1 MGVQKRTP
9 FVFFV
14 QFPFILIYYKMK
26 APRKIYFKSALLL
39 SQDISYILIIMDK
52 EEFINVFILKSV
64 LRDNRLT
71 FLERLLLIHIISLCK
86 KNCYCWATNRY
97 FCDIYNVTQVTI
109 SESISNLATFGYI
122 KTEYDNT
129 STNNSKRIIKL
140 SEVLNLKIK
149 SIKDN
154 FNTSY
159 KQNFKQYNNKLNKKE
174 DSIYYKDE
182 DGNEYWHGKLI
193 PKNEA
198 TIEEQEELKKLL
210 SDIYEEE

>member
-1 MGVQKRTP
+1 
-9 FVFFV
+9 
-14 QFPFILIYYKMK
+14 
-26 APRKIYFKSALLL
+26 
-39 SQDISYILIIMDK
+39 MDK

-86 KNCYCWATNRY
+86 KNGYCWATNRY

-109 SESISNLATFGYI
+109 SKRISNLVTFGYI
-122 KTEYDNT
+122 KTEYDNKG
-129 STNNSKRIIKL
+129 TNNSKRIIKL
-140 SEVLNLKIK
+140 SEVLNLKLK

-154 FNTSY
+154 YNTSY
-159 KQNFKQYNNKLNKKE
+159 KQNFKQYNNKLNKE

-193 PKNEA
+193 PKNEV

>member
-1 MGVQKRTP
+1 
-9 FVFFV
+9 
-14 QFPFILIYYKMK
+14 
-26 APRKIYFKSALLL
+26 
-39 SQDISYILIIMDK
+39 MDK

-86 KNCYCWATNRY
+86 KN
-97 FCDIYNVTQVTI
+97 D
-109 SESISNLATFGYI
+109 YI

-140 SEVLNLKIK
+140 SEVLNLKLK

-154 FNTSY
+154 FNIGY
-159 KQNFKQYNNKLNKKE
+159 KQNFKQYNNKLNKKKK
-174 DSIYYKDE
+174 SIYYKDE
-182 DGNEYWHGKLI
+182 NSNEYWHGKLI

-198 TIEEQEELKKLL
+198 TVEEQEELKKLL

>member
-1 MGVQKRTP
+1 
-9 FVFFV
+9 
-14 QFPFILIYYKMK
+14 
-26 APRKIYFKSALLL
+26 
-39 SQDISYILIIMDK
+39 MDK

-86 KNCYCWATNRY
+86 KNGYCWYTNRY
-97 FCDIYNVTQVTI
+97 FRDIYNVTQVTI
-109 SESISNLATFGYI
+109 SKSISNLATFGYI
-122 KTEYDNT
+122 KTQYDNKG
-129 STNNSKRIIKL
+129 TNNSKRIIKL
-140 SEVLNLKIK
+140 SEVLNLKLK

-154 FNTSY
+154 YNTDY

-182 DGNEYWHGKLI
+182 YDNEYWRGKLI

-198 TIEEQEELKKLL
+198 IIEEQEELKKLL

>member
-1 MGVQKRTP
+1 M
-9 FVFFV
+9 
-14 QFPFILIYYKMK
+14 
-26 APRKIYFKSALLL
+26 A
-39 SQDISYILIIMDK
+39 K

-71 FLERLLLIHIISLCK
+71 FLEGLLLIHIISLCK
-86 KNCYCWATNRY
+86 KNGYCWATNRY

-109 SESISNLATFGYI
+109 SKSISNLAIFGYI
-122 KTEYDNT
+122 KAQYDNKG
-129 STNNSKRIIKL
+129 TNNSKRIIKL
-140 SEVLNLKIK
+140 SEVLNLKFK

-154 FNTSY
+154 FNTGY

-193 PKNEA
+193 PKNQA

>member
-1 MGVQKRTP
+1 
-9 FVFFV
+9 
-14 QFPFILIYYKMK
+14 
-26 APRKIYFKSALLL
+26 
-39 SQDISYILIIMDK
+39 MDK

-86 KNCYCWATNRY
+86 KNGYCLATNRY
-97 FCDIYNVTQVTI
+97 FSVIYNVTAVTI
-109 SESISNLATFGYI
+109 SKSISNLATFGYI
-122 KTEYDNT
+122 KAEYDNT

-140 SEVLNLKIK
+140 SEVLKLK

-154 FNTSY
+154 FNTGY
-159 KQNFKQYNNKLNKKE
+159 KQNFKQYNNKLNKKKK
-174 DSIYYKDE
+174 SIYHKDE
-182 DGNEYWHGKLI
+182 NGNEYWHGKLI

-198 TIEEQEELKKLL
+198 TLEEQEKLRKLL

>member
-1 MGVQKRTP
+1 
-9 FVFFV
+9 
-14 QFPFILIYYKMK
+14 
-26 APRKIYFKSALLL
+26 
-39 SQDISYILIIMDK
+39 MDK

-86 KNCYCWATNRY
+86 KNGYCWATNRY

-109 SESISNLATFGYI
+109 SKSISNLATFGYI
-122 KTEYDNT
+122 KTEYDNK

-140 SEVLNLKIK
+140 SEVLNLKLK

-154 FNTSY
+154 FNTGY

-174 DSIYYKDE
+174 DSIYYVDE
-182 DGNEYWHGKLI
+182 FGIEYWHGEPIESKETT
-193 PKNEA
+193 K
-198 TIEEQEELKKLL
+198 EEQKEMEKMLESFKEMEE
-210 SDIYEEE
+210 DIN

>member
-1 MGVQKRTP
+1 
-9 FVFFV
+9 
-14 QFPFILIYYKMK
+14 
-26 APRKIYFKSALLL
+26 
-39 SQDISYILIIMDK
+39 MDK
-52 EEFINVFILKSV
+52 EEFIDVFILKSV

-86 KNCYCWATNRY
+86 KNGYCWATNRY

-109 SESISNLATFGYI
+109 SKSISNLATFGYI
-122 KTEYDNT
+122 KTEYDNKG
-129 STNNSKRIIKL
+129 TNNSKRIIKL
-140 SEVLNLKIK
+140 SEVLKLKIK

-154 FNTSY
+154 FNTGY
-159 KQNFKQYNNKLNKKE
+159 KLNFKQYNNKLN
-174 DSIYYKDE
+174 SIYYKDE

>member
-1 MGVQKRTP
+1 
-9 FVFFV
+9 
-14 QFPFILIYYKMK
+14 
-26 APRKIYFKSALLL
+26 
-39 SQDISYILIIMDK
+39 MDK

-64 LRDNRLT
+64 LRDNILT

-86 KNCYCWATNRY
+86 KSGYCWATNRY

-109 SESISNLATFGYI
+109 SKSISNLATFGYI
-122 KTEYDNT
+122 KTEYDNKG
-129 STNNSKRIIKL
+129 TNNSKRIIKL

-149 SIKDN
+149 SIKGN
-154 FNTSY
+154 FNTGY
-159 KQNFKQYNNKLNKKE
+159 KQYNNKLNKKE

-182 DGNEYWHGKLI
+182 EGDEYWHGKLI
-193 PKNEA
+193 TKNEA

>member
-1 MGVQKRTP
+1 MH
-9 FVFFV
+9 F
-14 QFPFILIYYKMK
+14 YY
-26 APRKIYFKSALLL
+26 LG
-39 SQDISYILIIMDK
+39 DISYILIIMDK

-86 KNCYCWATNRY
+86 KNGYCWATNRY
-97 FCDIYNVTQVTI
+97 FCDIYNVTQVII
-109 SESISNLATFGYI
+109 SKSISNLATFGYI
-122 KTEYDNT
+122 KTEYDNKG
-129 STNNSKRIIKL
+129 TNNSKRIIKL
-140 SEVLNLKIK
+140 SEILNLKIK

-154 FNTSY
+154 FNTGY

-182 DGNEYWHGKLI
+182 DGNEYWYGKLI
-193 PKNEA
+193 PKNET

>member
-1 MGVQKRTP
+1 MGVQKCTP
-9 FVFFV
+9 FACFV
-14 QFPFILIYYKMK
+14 QFLFILICYKMK
-26 APRKIYFKSALLL
+26 TPRENKFKSALLL

-86 KNCYCWATNRY
+86 KNGYCWATNRY

-109 SESISNLATFGYI
+109 SKSISNLATFGYI
-122 KTEYDNT
+122 KTEYDNKG
-129 STNNSKRIIKL
+129 TNNSKRIIKL
-140 SEVLNLKIK
+140 SEILNLKIK
-149 SIKDN
+149 SIKDI
-154 FNTSY
+154 FNTGY

>member
-1 MGVQKRTP
+1 
-9 FVFFV
+9 
-14 QFPFILIYYKMK
+14 
-26 APRKIYFKSALLL
+26 
-39 SQDISYILIIMDK
+39 MDK
-52 EEFINVFILKSV
+52 GEFINVFILKSV

-86 KNCYCWATNRY
+86 KNGYCWATNRY

-109 SESISNLATFGYI
+109 SKSISNLATFGYI
-122 KTEYDNT
+122 KTEYDNKG
-129 STNNSKRIIKL
+129 TNNSKRIIKL

-154 FNTSY
+154 FNTDY

-182 DGNEYWHGKLI
+182 YGNEYWHGKLI

>member
-1 MGVQKRTP
+1 
-9 FVFFV
+9 
-14 QFPFILIYYKMK
+14 
-26 APRKIYFKSALLL
+26 
-39 SQDISYILIIMDK
+39 MDK

-86 KNCYCWATNRY
+86 KNNYCWATNRY
-97 FCDIYNVTQVTI
+97 FSDIYNVATVTI
-109 SESISNLATFGYI
+109 SKSISNLATFGYI

-140 SEVLNLKIK
+140 SEVLNLKLK

-154 FNTSY
+154 FNAGY

-174 DSIYYKDE
+174 DKIYYKDE
-182 DGNEYWHGKLI
+182 DCNEYWHGMII

-198 TIEEQEELKKLL
+198 SIEEQKELKKLL
-210 SDIYEEE
+210 SDICEEE

>member
-1 MGVQKRTP
+1 MLIIFIKLGVQKCTP
-9 FVFFV
+9 FACFV
-14 QFPFILIYYKMK
+14 QFLFILICYKMK
-26 APRKIYFKSALLL
+26 TPRENKFKSALLW

-71 FLERLLLIHIISLCK
+71 FLERLLLIHIISLFK
-86 KNCYCWATNRY
+86 RNGYCWATNRY

-109 SESISNLATFGYI
+109 SKSISNLAAFGYI
-122 KTEYDNT
+122 KTEYDNK

-140 SEVLNLKIK
+140 SEVLNLKLK

-154 FNTSY
+154 FNTCY

-182 DGNEYWHGKLI
+182 DGN
-193 PKNEA
+193 
-198 TIEEQEELKKLL
+198 
-210 SDIYEEE
+210 

>member
-1 MGVQKRTP
+1 
-9 FVFFV
+9 
-14 QFPFILIYYKMK
+14 
-26 APRKIYFKSALLL
+26 
-39 SQDISYILIIMDK
+39 MDK

-71 FLERLLLIHIISLCK
+71 FLERLLLIYIISLCK
-86 KNCYCWATNRY
+86 KNNYCWATNRY
-97 FCDIYNVTQVTI
+97 FSDIYNVTTVTI
-109 SESISNLATFGYI
+109 SKSISNLATFGYI

-140 SEVLNLKIK
+140 SEVLNLKLK

-154 FNTSY
+154 FNAGY
-159 KQNFKQYNNKLNKKE
+159 KQNFKQYNNKLNKKLNKKE

-193 PKNEA
+193 PKKS
-198 TIEEQEELKKLL
+198 IEEQKN
-210 SDIYEEE
+210 

>member
-1 MGVQKRTP
+1 
-9 FVFFV
+9 
-14 QFPFILIYYKMK
+14 
-26 APRKIYFKSALLL
+26 
-39 SQDISYILIIMDK
+39 MDK
-52 EEFINVFILKSV
+52 EEFINVFILKAV

-86 KNCYCWATNRY
+86 KNGYCWATNRY

-109 SESISNLATFGYI
+109 SKSISNLATFGYI
-122 KTEYDNT
+122 KAEYDNKG
-129 STNNSKRIIKL
+129 TNNSKRIIKL
-140 SEVLNLKIK
+140 SEVLNLKLK

-154 FNTSY
+154 YNTGY

-182 DGNEYWHGKLI
+182 YGNEYWHGKLI

>member
-1 MGVQKRTP
+1 
-9 FVFFV
+9 
-14 QFPFILIYYKMK
+14 
-26 APRKIYFKSALLL
+26 
-39 SQDISYILIIMDK
+39 MDK

-86 KNCYCWATNRY
+86 KSGYCWATNRY
-97 FCDIYNVTQVTI
+97 FSDIYNVTTVTI
-109 SESISNLATFGYI
+109 SKSISNLATFGYI

-140 SEVLNLKIK
+140 SEVLNLKLK
-149 SIKDN
+149 NIKDN
-154 FNTSY
+154 FNTGY

-182 DGNEYWHGKLI
+182 DGNEYWHGMLI
-193 PKNEA
+193 HKNEA
-198 TIEEQEELKKLL
+198 SIEEQKN
-210 SDIYEEE
+210 Y

>member
-1 MGVQKRTP
+1 MKTP
-9 FVFFV
+9 REN
-14 QFPFILIYYKMK
+14 K
-26 APRKIYFKSALLL
+26 FKSALLL

-86 KNCYCWATNRY
+86 KNGYCWATNRY

-109 SESISNLATFGYI
+109 SKSISNLATFGYI